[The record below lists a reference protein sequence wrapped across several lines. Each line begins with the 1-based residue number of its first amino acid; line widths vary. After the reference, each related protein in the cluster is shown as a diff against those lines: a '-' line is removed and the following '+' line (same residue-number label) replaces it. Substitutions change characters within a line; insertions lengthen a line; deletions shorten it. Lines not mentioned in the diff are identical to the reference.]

1 MVPCASLPVTHVSR
15 SPLSS
20 SEKRAKNEASE
31 EKAGFKGLF
40 AGSVVQI
47 WYAGIDTEHPTFY
60 CFAVVLFTWP
70 LLTTTYQLYLL
81 LNCRWLQMPCA
92 ACFQLNVHPG
102 KNSFHRKHTSL
113 DCTYM
118 FWRLLESY
126 QVFFLSSVAN
136 VKIFLAELEI
146 RGLSAGKGPINRERN
161 LGFDHT
167 KPDSFLCRHE
177 KFSGIVWTPIWYVTL
192 HFKRSARCSFA
203 PLQKARQ
210 ITVLMCEQKPYP
222 EWFLCRRKSY
232 PVLCKHSLRLSDG
245 RHNTPQHLANRPV
258 IPDGWRHQACQ
269 AYRIF
274 FYQIHCVRLF
284 RL

>member
-47 WYAGIDTEHPTFY
+47 WYAGMDTEHPTFY

-118 FWRLLESY
+118 LWRLLESY

-146 RGLSAGKGPINRERN
+146 RGLSAGKGPISRERN
-161 LGFDHT
+161 LGCDH
-167 KPDSFLCRHE
+167 
-177 KFSGIVWTPIWYVTL
+177 
-192 HFKRSARCSFA
+192 
-203 PLQKARQ
+203 ARQ
-210 ITVLMCEQKPYP
+210 IAFCAD
-222 EWFLCRRKSY
+222 RKSS
-232 PVLCKHSLRLSDG
+232 PVSYEHLSDM
-245 RHNTPQHLANRPV
+245 
-258 IPDGWRHQACQ
+258 W
-269 AYRIF
+269 
-274 FYQIHCVRLF
+274 LF
-284 RL
+284 TLEIRAVQLRSLQKSRWNQRSYLWTEALSAMVFMPAQKQSGFV